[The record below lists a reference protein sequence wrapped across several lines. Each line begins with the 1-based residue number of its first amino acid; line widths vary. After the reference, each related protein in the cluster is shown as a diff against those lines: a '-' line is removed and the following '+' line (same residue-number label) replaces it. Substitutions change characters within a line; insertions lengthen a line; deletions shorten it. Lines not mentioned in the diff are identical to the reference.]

1 MTEKPQSHRDVIEPN
16 YFSNW
21 GDLWYPRIANLLLLP
36 VSKVRWITPN
46 AVTVASLG
54 CYTVACVG
62 VAASNTLPLL
72 WAALLPVSYVLD
84 CLDGQL
90 ARFTARGSVLGDYL
104 DKTFD
109 VLKIG
114 IINLAFGYH
123 AFVQSGSA
131 LFLVLA
137 FLSCFGFLFRYYIK
151 LETMFSCANRDT
163 DYLEKSRVRRREL
176 HVEYARIGAGR
187 RTLADHV
194 GWLWLRH
201 RSVLALDEAE
211 HVTFGAIAVALNSV
225 EVWLWVFALGQVG
238 LAFFRLVERGYLL
251 SRRPAKLLDPMRK

>member
-1 MTEKPQSHRDVIEPN
+1 MTEKLQSHRDVIEPN

-21 GDLWYPRIANLLLLP
+21 GDLWYPRIANLLLRP

-46 AVTVASLG
+46 TVTVASLG
-54 CYTVACVG
+54 CYAAACVG
-62 VAASNTLPLL
+62 VASSNRLALL
-72 WAALLPVSYVLD
+72 WAALLPVSYLLD

-114 IINLAFGYH
+114 MINLAFWYH

-131 LFLVLA
+131 LFFVLA

-151 LETMFSCANRDT
+151 LETIFSCTNRDR

-176 HVEYARIGAGR
+176 YVEYARIGAGR
-187 RTLADHV
+187 RTLVDHV
-194 GWLWLRH
+194 AWLWLRH
-201 RSVLALDEAE
+201 RSAFALDEAE
-211 HVTFGAIAVALNSV
+211 HVTFGAIAVAADRV
-225 EVWLWVFALGQVG
+225 DVWLWVFGLGQVG
-238 LAFFRLVERGYLL
+238 IAFFRLIERGYLL
-251 SRRPAKLLDPMRK
+251 SRRPEKLRDPMRK